1 MPQYF
6 HQQNEDLVVS
16 GAINALAYTVYG
28 GEILKISV
36 ASYKGEGNLKVTG
49 NVGKVMLESVEVAF
63 SYVRSNAFIFEID
76 DLLFQFRDFHVHIEE
91 GASLKDGPSAGV
103 AVVSAIIS
111 LLKNQVVS
119 NEISMTG
126 EITLRGEI
134 LPIGGIKEKLIAA
147 TVNGIKRVFIPYLNK
162 QDLEEVPE
170 EVKKSLDLVLVKNY
184 QDIYY
189 YLFGM
194 NNENDG
200 EVISK

>member
-1 MPQYF
+1 
-6 HQQNEDLVVS
+6 
-16 GAINALAYTVYG
+16 
-28 GEILKISV
+28 
-36 ASYKGEGNLKVTG
+36 
-49 NVGKVMLESVEVAF
+49 
-63 SYVRSNAFIFEID
+63 
-76 DLLFQFRDFHVHIEE
+76 
-91 GASLKDGPSAGV
+91 
-103 AVVSAIIS
+103 
-111 LLKNQVVS
+111 
-119 NEISMTG
+119 MTG

-134 LPIGGIKEKLIAA
+134 LPIGGIREKLIAA